1 MNEVYWITRLD
12 AICNFLTTIA
22 VVSFV
27 ISVVIGA
34 FAMYNRCQADDYVED
49 GEHYNCYM
57 QRFNIF
63 LNYFKRSIIVTL
75 VLTVINIFIPT
86 KNDALLIYGVGG
98 TIDYVKS
105 NETAKQLPDKY
116 IKALDKWAEN
126 LTKEENQK
134 ENENE
139 SK

>member
-1 MNEVYWITRLD
+1 MNEIYWITRLTI
-12 AICNFLTTIA
+12 ICDFLTA
-22 VVSFV
+22 VAV
-27 ISVVIGA
+27 ISFLISA
-34 FAMYNRCQADDYVED
+34 TMAIFAMCNKFEANDYEEGGKYYNY
-49 GEHYNCYM
+49 YM
-57 QRFNIF
+57 QRFKMF
-63 LNYFKRSIIVTL
+63 LSYFKRLIFVAIIACL
-75 VLTVINIFIPT
+75 INFFIPT
-86 KNDALLIYGVGG
+86 TNEALMIYGVGS

-134 ENENE
+134 ETENE

>member
-1 MNEVYWITRLD
+1 MNELYWITRLTC
-12 AICNFLTTIA
+12 ICNFLTAVA
-22 VVSFV
+22 VVSFL
-27 ISVVIGA
+27 ISAFTVV
-34 FAMYNRCQADDYVED
+34 FVVCNRIEANNYEKG
-49 GEHYNCYM
+49 GENWNYYM
-57 QRFNIF
+57 QRFKMF
-63 LNYFKRSIIVTL
+63 LSYFKRFIFVAIVACF
-75 VLTVINIFIPT
+75 INLFIPT
-86 KNDALLIYGVGG
+86 TNEALMIYGVGS

-134 ENENE
+134 ENDNE

>member
-1 MNEVYWITRLD
+1 MNEIYWITRLD

-34 FAMYNRCQADDYVED
+34 FAMYNRFQADDYVEG

-86 KNDALLIYGVGG
+86 KNDALLIYGIGG
-98 TIDYVKS
+98 TIDYIKS
-105 NETAKQLPDKY
+105 NDTAKQLPDKC
-116 IKALDKWAEN
+116 IKALDKWVEN
-126 LTKEENQK
+126 LNEEKKQDKKEE
-134 ENENE
+134 
-139 SK
+139 

>member
-1 MNEVYWITRLD
+1 MNEIYWITRLD
-12 AICNFLTTIA
+12 AICNFLNTIA
-22 VVSFV
+22 VLSFV

-34 FAMYNRCQADDYVED
+34 FAMYNRFAVDECLEG
-49 GEHYNCYM
+49 GEYYNCYM
-57 QRFNIF
+57 QRFKIF

-105 NETAKQLPDKY
+105 NKTAKQLPDKC
-116 IKALDKWAEN
+116 IKALDKWVDNLNEEKQEN
-126 LTKEENQK
+126 KQK
-134 ENENE
+134 
-139 SK
+139 